1 MRAKTRGRDYRDR
14 AVLLSR
20 IAGAPSH
27 PRGVATAEG
36 QVEAEALRAAAARTA
51 VLLRGLPDAG
61 AIVPGLTWN
70 AAETAAHLVI
80 ALRSYRE
87 LLLGNAEAKAMVRRA
102 PDAETPVQHS
112 AAYNAAQLAQ
122 FSERDPLRLAD
133 LLVPSV
139 DAFLEAA
146 STRQNSERIL
156 TGTGISMTVPTM
168 TAALLGEQLIHGLDI
183 ARAGKMSWPIS
194 RTDALV
200 VIAGVMVLLPDYLDR
215 ERTAGLHVAYELRF
229 RGGSR
234 YRLQVDDG
242 TATVTAAGRPVDCW
256 ISAHPTTF
264 LLLGYGRISR
274 RSQLVRGRVVAGG
287 RKPWLA
293 AAFERLLTGP

>member
-1 MRAKTRGRDYRDR
+1 MRAKTRGREHDR
-14 AVLLSR
+14 AV
-20 IAGAPSH
+20 APSGAAGLPSS
-27 PRGVATAEG
+27 PRDAGTAEG
-36 QVEAEALRAAAARTA
+36 QAARDSLRAAAARTA
-51 VLLRGLPDAG
+51 VLLRGLPDG
-61 AIVPGLTWN
+61 RAIVPGLTWN

-80 ALRSYRE
+80 ALKSYRE
-87 LLLGNAEAKAMVRRA
+87 LLLGTVDAKAMSTLA
-102 PDAETPVQHS
+102 PDAETPAQHS
-112 AAYNAAQLAQ
+112 AAHNAAQLAQ

-146 STRQNSERIL
+146 MARQDGERIL
-156 TGTGISMTVPTM
+156 TATGISMTVPTM

-200 VIAGVMVLLPDYLDR
+200 VLAGVMVMLPDYLDR

-242 TATVTAAGRPVDCW
+242 TATVTGVGRPVDCW
-256 ISAHPTTF
+256 ISADPTTF
-264 LLLGYGRISR
+264 LLLGYGRVSR

-287 RKPWLA
+287 RRPWLVV
-293 AAFERLLTGP
+293 AFERLLTGP

>member
-1 MRAKTRGRDYRDR
+1 MRAKIRGRAYLDR
-14 AVLLSR
+14 AIVPSGTVRALSD
-20 IAGAPSH
+20 
-27 PRGVATAEG
+27 PRNTGTAEG
-36 QVEAEALRAAAARTA
+36 RAAGEALRAAAGRTA
-51 VLLRGLPDAG
+51 LLLRELPDAR
-61 AIVPGLTWN
+61 AIVPGLAWS
-70 AAETAAHLVI
+70 AGETAAHLVI
-80 ALRSYRE
+80 ALKSYRD
-87 LLLGNAEAKAMVRRA
+87 LLLGTTEAKAMLRLA
-102 PDAETPVQHS
+102 PDAETPTQRS
-112 AAYNAAQLAQ
+112 AAYNAAQLAR

-146 STRQNSERIL
+146 VARRHGERIL

-183 ARAGKMSWPIS
+183 ARAGKISWPIS
-194 RTDALV
+194 RSDALA
-200 VIAGVMVLLPDYLDR
+200 VIAGVMVMLPDYLDR

-234 YRLQVDDG
+234 YWLQVDDG
-242 TATVTAAGRPVDCW
+242 TATVTGAGRPVDCW
-256 ISAHPTTF
+256 ISAEPTTF

-274 RSQLVRGRVVAGG
+274 RSQLLRGRVVAGG

-293 AAFERLLTGP
+293 VAFERLLTGP